1 MSNPKQPS
9 VLATDLVLRFR
20 CVGAECED
28 TCCAGWAIDVDDVTR
43 KKYESKSDLAHSFE
57 VTGHGNYMRSNSSG
71 MCVKNRE
78 GWCNIVEKYGD
89 DYLSNTCYFFPRSLR
104 RIGTQSFMAAT
115 LSCPEITRMVLQ
127 DEGTFERQEYPLGRG
142 KILGNA
148 LPQSL
153 AQEDALAIHAMIQAS
168 LNDVSLSPAQHIR
181 RLIALAVSLDEM
193 EKPGWSALARL
204 HMHTPPPLPPMPL
217 ELNAAMQL
225 LHGFAKMTIFS
236 QSQYQK
242 RVYAT
247 LREMEMAL
255 EARLHWKEALLDYS
269 QATSET
275 AWQNIRQAWTAS
287 YAPAL
292 APVLHRW
299 LAAQVARNVYP
310 FAGLGEN
317 PCEQAFELAI
327 NYATLQLALMCACHR
342 CGHVPDDDELR
353 RIVQSV
359 ARVLESQ
366 VDIQIFYQAYDIAPS
381 ASQLLGLFAE

>member
-1 MSNPKQPS
+1 MSNPKQPP

-28 TCCAGWAIDVDDVTR
+28 TCCAGWSIDVDEVTR
-43 KKYESKSDLAHSFE
+43 KKYESKSDLAHAFDA
-57 VTGHGNYMRSNSSG
+57 TGQGNFMHRHTSG

-89 DYLSNTCYFFPRSLR
+89 EYLSDTCYFFPRSMR
-104 RIGTQSFMAAT
+104 RIGTQRLMAAT

-127 DEGTFERQEYPLGRG
+127 GEGTFERQEYTPGRG

-148 LPQSL
+148 LPTPL
-153 AQEDALAIHAMIQAS
+153 AQEDALAIHAMAQAS

-181 RLIALAVSLDEM
+181 RLIALAFSLDEM
-193 EKPGWSALARL
+193 EKPGWPALARL
-204 HMHTPPPLPPMPL
+204 HLHTPPPLPPMPL
-217 ELNAAMQL
+217 ELNTAMQV
-225 LHGFAKMTIFS
+225 LHGFARLAISS
-236 QSQYQK
+236 QSQYQE

-269 QATSET
+269 QATSGT
-275 AWQNIRQAWTAS
+275 AWQSIRQAWAATH
-287 YAPAL
+287 APAL
-292 APVLHRW
+292 APALRRW

-327 NYATLQLALMCACHR
+327 HYATLQLALMCACYR
-342 CGHVPDDDELR
+342 SGHVPDDGELR

-359 ARVLESQ
+359 ARVFESQ
-366 VDIQIFYQAYDIAPS
+366 VDVQVFYQAYDISPS
-381 ASQLLGLFAE
+381 ASQLLGLFTE